1 VAIDQPTC
9 RSVQRLCDH
18 LARAVERGVDVTLI
32 LESEDESESLDAVSA
47 FARLPIDRTHVYY
60 WPLESRERNQAGK
73 PGKLNAKCAIIV
85 DTAVIGSANMT
96 DDAFNRNIEMG
107 VIVREQST
115 VADLVERFDELVR
128 RRILISYMPVR
139 NESSALARLHKTS

>member
-1 VAIDQPTC
+1 M
-9 RSVQRLCDH
+9 
-18 LARAVERGVDVTLI
+18 
-32 LESEDESESLDAVSA
+32 SA

-73 PGKLNAKCAIIV
+73 PGKLHAKCAIIV

-128 RRILISYMPVR
+128 RRILVSYMPVR
-139 NESSALARLHKTS
+139 NESSALARPLMFYMDPVTLKRKPCYNAELFTRLSAPL

>member
-1 VAIDQPTC
+1 MAPAAWQLISQNAEA
-9 RSVQRLCDH
+9 SN
-18 LARAVERGVDVTLI
+18 ASGVDVTLI
-32 LESEDESESLDAVSA
+32 LASEDESEGQLSLDAVSA
-47 FARLPIDRTHVYY
+47 IARLPIDRTHIYY

-73 PGKLNAKCAIIV
+73 PGKLHAKYAIIG

-115 VADLVERFDELVR
+115 VADLVEHFDELVR
-128 RRILISYMPVR
+128 RRILVSYMPVR
-139 NESSALARLHKTS
+139 NESSALARLHKTG